1 MIRLLGILMS
11 VLMGFTFVEAQTNR
25 IEEIDTIA
33 VQDTLIV
40 GIKESPPFT
49 YKDEGGE
56 YIGIG
61 VYLWEAI
68 AKSMDVTYRYE
79 ELSLTGILEGLE
91 KNTIDLAI
99 NPLTVTSQRIQHMD
113 FTQPFFISNSVIAIP
128 LEGKKGPLNFF
139 MKIFSLRFAGALF
152 LLIVVIL
159 IFGGLVW
166 FFERKKN
173 DEFENNSKGVWDG
186 IWWAAV
192 TMTTVGYGDKV
203 PKTVMGRLIGLVW
216 MFSALLLVSGLM
228 AGIASALTINQLESK
243 WTDVNDLRK
252 VKTGTVERSA
262 SEVFL
267 QGHFIRS
274 IPYPNLSAGL
284 KDLKATKVDAF
295 VYDEPILRYQLERD
309 TLMTQI
315 ELLPFQF
322 NTQYY
327 SFATPKNSP
336 LIDAINPIL
345 LEYIETTRWKATL
358 TDYGLLDM

>member
-1 MIRLLGILMS
+1 MIRLLG
-11 VLMGFTFVEAQTNR
+11 VLMGVFLGFTLVKGQTDVEPL
-25 IEEIDTIA
+25 DTIPI
-33 VQDTLIV
+33 QDTLIV

-49 YKDEGGE
+49 YKDENGQ

-68 AKSMDVTYRYE
+68 AKSMDVAYSYQ
-79 ELSLTGILEGLE
+79 ELSLAGILDGLE

-99 NPLTVTSQRIQHMD
+99 NPLTVTSHRIQNMD

-128 LEGKKGPLNFF
+128 KEGKKGPINFF
-139 MKIFSLRFAGALF
+139 MKVFSLRFAGALF
-152 LLIVVIL
+152 LLVVVVL
-159 IFGGLVW
+159 IFGTLVW

-173 DEFENNSKGVWDG
+173 DQFENNSQGIWDG
-186 IWWAAV
+186 VWWAAV

-203 PKTVMGRLIGLVW
+203 PKTIMGRMIGLVW

-252 VKTGTVERSA
+252 VKTGTVEQSA

-267 QGHFIRS
+267 QNHFIRS
-274 IPYPNLSAGL
+274 TPYSNLSAGL
-284 KDLKATKVDAF
+284 QGIQNSEIEAF
-295 VYDEPILRYQLERD
+295 VYDEPILRYQIEQD
-309 TLMTQI
+309 TMIRAI
-315 ELLPFQF
+315 EILPFQF

-327 SFATPKNSP
+327 SFATPKDSKW
-336 LIDAINPIL
+336 IDRINPIL

-358 TDYGLLDM
+358 TDYGLIDM